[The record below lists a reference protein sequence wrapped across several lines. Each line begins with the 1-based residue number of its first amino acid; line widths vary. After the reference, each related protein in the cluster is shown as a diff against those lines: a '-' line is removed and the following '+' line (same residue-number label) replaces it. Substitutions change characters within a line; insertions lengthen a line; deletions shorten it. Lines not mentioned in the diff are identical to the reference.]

1 MKKRYALVVLS
12 LTLTT
17 TTAMVQSTIATG
29 TSNDASNSENS
40 ESEDISPSTNTSLNI
55 LVPEETTEIQS
66 TQSTSESNADSNV
79 EVAQEANIEPSSE
92 NVVNNVA
99 PVIPS
104 EKEITENKI
113 NNIPTS
119 EEVTTQNTND
129 ESSEK
134 NTVEEN
140 KSSEEET
147 IVGTD
152 KNDSNPTDTT
162 TSVETTKNDSKTTD
176 TNTSVETTKDSTETT
191 VETIDNNSANLNSA
205 VENINTSNNSKDE
218 LSNSSTNS
226 SSNIDTQ
233 NAENSSSN
241 NIATYSNPTTSKKYV
256 DSEGNTLSEDEA
268 NKIQDLLDSIKKTEG
283 FVVYADELDETNH
296 IEGNIAVNKATHSGS
311 TNIVITRVNEKQE
324 DDYSYV
330 GESNNGIQ
338 LSDGGTITVGSDI
351 DVKKQANQTIING
364 GYSNNITVNQLSA
377 EETKAAEKVINDNLD
392 KISEAGQ
399 KAKSKIDSAFYDS
412 SANAFESV
420 GKMLENDV
428 VTKGDVVSINVDC
441 TQIIDNPGAFGN
453 LINQNNGTRVV
464 VNVIITDESV
474 TDITILKGF
483 TAGTTVKT
491 EFNEYASYVVWN
503 FGDYNGPI
511 NFKEEMLG
519 IIVAPKA
526 HVYQE
531 AGNLNGQFIAKIAG
545 NNGELHQVTL
555 VDDSTPTP
563 TPGEEEKPTPAP
575 TPGEEEKPT
584 PTPTPGEE
592 EKPTPTPTPGK
603 EEKLTPTPTPGEE
616 EKTTPTPT
624 PGEEE
629 KPTPTPTPGEE
640 EKPTPTPTPGEEEK
654 PTPTPTNGEE
664 EKPSPIPTEPS
675 SSPEDEIIE
684 KDDTVKTGDVTNTAP
699 LISTFLA
706 SIAGIF
712 GIVIFKR
719 KK

>member
-66 TQSTSESNADSNV
+66 TQTTSESNADSNV
-79 EVAQEANIEPSSE
+79 KITQEAKIEPSSE

-147 IVGTD
+147 IVGND
-152 KNDSNPTDTT
+152 KNN
-162 TSVETTKNDSKTTD
+162 SKTTD
-176 TNTSVETTKDSTETT
+176 TNTSVKTIKDGTETN
-191 VETIDNNSANLNSA
+191 VGTIDNNSTNSNSA
-205 VENINTSNNSKDE
+205 VENINTDNNSKDD
-218 LSNSSTNS
+218 LSNISTNS
-226 SSNIDTQ
+226 SSNIDAQ
-233 NAENSSSN
+233 NSETILSN

-256 DSEGNTLSEDEA
+256 DSEGNALSEDEA

-324 DDYSYV
+324 NDYSYV

-364 GYSNNITVNQLSA
+364 GYSNNITVNQLSS

-399 KAKSKIDSAFYDS
+399 KAKSEIDLAFYDS

-563 TPGEEEKPTPAP
+563 TP

-592 EKPTPTPTPGK
+592 ETP
-603 EEKLTPTPTPGEE
+603 
-616 EKTTPTPT
+616 TPTPT

-654 PTPTPTNGEE
+654 PTPTPINGEE

-706 SIAGIF
+706 SIAGIL

>member
-66 TQSTSESNADSNV
+66 TQATSESNADSNV

-147 IVGTD
+147 IVGND
-152 KNDSNPTDTT
+152 KNN
-162 TSVETTKNDSKTTD
+162 SKTTD
-176 TNTSVETTKDSTETT
+176 TNTSVKTIKDSTETN
-191 VETIDNNSANLNSA
+191 VETIDNNSTNSNSA

-226 SSNIDTQ
+226 SSNIDAQ
-233 NAENSSSN
+233 NSETILSN

-256 DSEGNTLSEDEA
+256 DSEGNALSEDEA

-283 FVVYADELDETNH
+283 FVVYANELDETNH

-364 GYSNNITVNQLSA
+364 GYSNNITVNQLSS

-399 KAKSKIDSAFYDS
+399 KAKSEIDSAFYDS

-563 TPGEEEKPTPAP
+563 TPGEEEKPTPTP
-575 TPGEEEKPT
+575 NPGEEEKPT

-592 EKPTPTPTPGK
+592 EKPTPTPI
-603 EEKLTPTPTPGEE
+603 
-616 EKTTPTPT
+616 
-624 PGEEE
+624 
-629 KPTPTPTPGEE
+629 
-640 EKPTPTPTPGEEEK
+640 
-654 PTPTPTNGEE
+654 NGEE

-684 KDDTVKTGDVTNTAP
+684 KDDTVKTGDITNTAP

-706 SIAGIF
+706 SIAGIL

>member
-66 TQSTSESNADSNV
+66 TQTTSESNADSNV
-79 EVAQEANIEPSSE
+79 EVTQEAKIEPSSE
-92 NVVNNVA
+92 NIVNNVA

-104 EKEITENKI
+104 QKEITENKI

-147 IVGTD
+147 IVG
-152 KNDSNPTDTT
+152 NN
-162 TSVETTKNDSKTTD
+162 KNDSKTTD
-176 TNTSVETTKDSTETT
+176 TNTSVKTIKDGTETN
-191 VETIDNNSANLNSA
+191 VETIDNNSTNSNSA
-205 VENINTSNNSKDE
+205 VENINTDNNSKDD
-218 LSNSSTNS
+218 LSNISTNS
-226 SSNIDTQ
+226 SSNIDAQ
-233 NAENSSSN
+233 NSETILSN

-256 DSEGNTLSEDEA
+256 DSEGNALSEDEA

-420 GKMLENDV
+420 GKMLENNV

-563 TPGEEEKPTPAP
+563 TP
-575 TPGEEEKPT
+575 
-584 PTPTPGEE
+584 
-592 EKPTPTPTPGK
+592 
-603 EEKLTPTPTPGEE
+603 
-616 EKTTPTPT
+616 T

-654 PTPTPTNGEE
+654 PTPTPINGEE

-706 SIAGIF
+706 SIAGIL